1 MKYYINDQN
10 RYIGGWDSNPP
21 SGAIEVPFPPE
32 HADDIWSDGVW
43 VTSPDVIF
51 KNMQTLVQGIM
62 DNTAKERGYDNILS
76 LCTYAT
82 STNSK
87 FQAEGQAGV
96 VWRDQC
102 WNFGYT
108 LLADVKSGARPIPT
122 ESEIIAEIPA
132 MVWPDDE
139 A

>member
-1 MKYYINDQN
+1 MKYYINDRN

-21 SGAIEVPFPPE
+21 QGAIEVPFPPD
-32 HADDIWSDGVW
+32 HADDIWSDGIW
-43 VTSPDVIF
+43 IPSPDAVF
-51 KNMQTLVQGIM
+51 KTMQTLVQNIM
-62 DNTAKERGYDNILS
+62 DSTAKERGYDSILS

-102 WNFGYT
+102 WDFGYA
-108 LLADVKSGARPIPT
+108 LLEAVKSGERPIPT
-122 ESEIIAEIPA
+122 EAEIIAELPA